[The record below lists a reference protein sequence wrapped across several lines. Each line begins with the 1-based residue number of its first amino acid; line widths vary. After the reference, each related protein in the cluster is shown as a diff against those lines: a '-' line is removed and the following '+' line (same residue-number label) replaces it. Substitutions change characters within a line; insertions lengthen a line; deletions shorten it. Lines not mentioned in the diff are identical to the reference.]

1 MQCELC
7 GKDTESIQKV
17 TIEGTDMQTCPN
29 CSRLGT
35 KKKETYA
42 RTYAPRVQYDFHVVA
57 DAGARI
63 KTAREFRGMRQVDL
77 AKMLQVKD
85 SLLHGVESGHFPLEV
100 PLGQK
105 IEKALGIELV
115 KKFQK

>member
-7 GKDTESIQKV
+7 GAETESLIAV
-17 TIEGTDMQTCPN
+17 TIEGSEMQTCSN

-35 KKKETYA
+35 KKKKTYA
-42 RTYAPRVQYDFHVVA
+42 RTFIPRVQYELHVVA
-57 DAGARI
+57 DAGQRI

-85 SLLHGVESGHFPLEV
+85 SLLHGVESGHFPLEI

-115 KKFQK
+115 RKFAK